1 MCFEF
6 KDNRNLRVVSSFIPR
21 TLYNHYNLGT
31 DRSVTRTGFQL
42 SYSQLQTQDPEGPG
56 RPGPV
61 EL

>member
-6 KDNRNLRVVSSFIPR
+6 KDNRNLSVVSSSNPR

-31 DRSVTRTGFQL
+31 DRSVTRARFQL
-42 SYSQLQTQDPEGPG
+42 SCSQLQTQDLEGPG